1 LEGGI
6 SIEHTNDQGLLS
18 INSICYC
25 QSCWDR
31 YLESGTHNCPHCRQS
46 LGSPAIVVR
55 PLDCGRQRVPLHF
68 EDGRV
73 VPVTSAHT
81 GRDVLHALA
90 ASVYTRLSY
99 QGLILVDL
107 DRLLVDVGV
116 LEDRHA
122 QMKLV
127 DLHKL
132 LVRVMQSGKRELF
145 LQILGYMEP
154 EMAPSVRRQIERL
167 VFDVVGIQLHSISI
181 PAGMHSHRRNIA
193 FVTTLGYV
201 IRLRIDINA
210 ESPSVLI
217 GIDAGLRNHRL
228 VTLEQFERPFFGLD
242 PDEVLLNLTDLEE
255 TRVRHL
261 YTPMVMEDW
270 HTTDLFQRVLTISAH
285 AALYMEIDYRRHPGL
300 S

>member
-1 LEGGI
+1 
-6 SIEHTNDQGLLS
+6 
-18 INSICYC
+18 
-25 QSCWDR
+25 
-31 YLESGTHNCPHCRQS
+31 
-46 LGSPAIVVR
+46 
-55 PLDCGRQRVPLHF
+55 
-68 EDGRV
+68 
-73 VPVTSAHT
+73 
-81 GRDVLHALA
+81 
-90 ASVYTRLSY
+90 
-99 QGLILVDL
+99 
-107 DRLLVDVGV
+107 
-116 LEDRHA
+116 
-122 QMKLV
+122 MKLV

-132 LVRVMQSGKRELF
+132 LVRAMQSGKRELF

-154 EMAPSVRRQIERL
+154 EMAPSVCRQIERL

-217 GIDAGLRNHRL
+217 GIDAGLRNYRL

-285 AALYMEIDYRRHPGL
+285 AALYMEIDYWRHPGL